1 MALSNRDRIGRG
13 LEILGKGL
21 EPFVEMMMSMATT
34 GSHDWLQ
41 VIEAR
46 DAVKHG
52 ASKTYEKTDVR
63 FLLRVITEEWRVF
76 KDRLSRGEQNFAS
89 ELREVGN
96 KWAHTKPFS
105 GDDTYRALDTMER
118 LLIAVGAMDRA
129 DEVRKLRLDQQRS
142 LYDGETRKAAQS
154 VTSMPSIE
162 ANGLKPWRDIITP
175 HADVQ
180 VGKLDAAEFAADLHM
195 VSIGESTSQEYSD
208 PLQFFR
214 RTYLTEGL
222 KDLLQRAVARVGK
235 DPNATPVWNLQTN
248 FGGGKT
254 HSMLALWHIFSG
266 TPLHEF
272 PQEVVDLLADADTS
286 AIGTQVQRAALVG
299 NHIDPSA
306 GKLHEDGVHT
316 HTLWGELAWQLGGRK
331 AYEIIRES
339 DEAHTNPG
347 DALRQLIAAYSPCLI
362 LIDEWV
368 AYGRQLY
375 GRDDLPAGTFDTQ
388 FTFAQ
393 TITEAV
399 KAVPGALLVVSI
411 PASSHKEAEEGI
423 MGSALEVGGVNGQAA
438 LDRLQ
443 NVIRRVALQWQPA
456 RAHESFEI
464 VRRRLFEEP
473 DAQAKAEIAA
483 IAKQFW
489 KFYND
494 HKGEFPRECSEVSY
508 EKRIIDAYPIHPEL
522 FDRLYEDWST
532 LDRFQR
538 TRGVLRLMSIVIQQL
553 WQAQD
558 AGPLI
563 MPGSLPLNHPAVVS
577 ELTQYLQ
584 DNWKA
589 IIETDVDSETATPV
603 QVDKERT
610 VFGKRALTRR
620 LARTLFFGSAPTLTK
635 QHKGIE
641 QQNIRLG
648 VAIPG
653 DVVGNFGS
661 ALHVLSD
668 RATFLYVDGARYW
681 YDTQASVTRTAKDY
695 AERLHKED
703 VWLEIVTRLRA
714 KELRS
719 RGDFSA
725 VHVTDDSN
733 DVPDTGDARLVIL
746 HPSVVHAKNDANS
759 SARNL
764 AQKVLDKRSS
774 AQRINR
780 NMLVFLAG
788 DAKRMEELSD
798 AVREYLAWRNIAG
811 RKDELDLTVQQIKQ
825 VETRLANANQAVELR
840 IRETYYWAFVP
851 DQQPGGHITWQE
863 EKADGG
869 KDRLAERVSVKL
881 KQRDMLRVVQAASVI
896 RGNLERELA
905 SVWQR
910 GHITVGEL
918 WSYYCRYPYLPR
930 LRDREVLDGGLAAG
944 VDELDWERT
953 GFALATSYDGQRF
966 EGLAMPPKGWSGQ
979 LTDNTLLV
987 RPDLALAQ
995 QRADAQAKAEAD
1007 AATAAA
1013 AGSATIT
1020 GGVGSSGS
1028 TSGAGTGSG
1037 GVTVVVP
1044 QPGGG
1049 TPPPPPGPKNVR
1061 FFGAAKLD
1069 PEFYQKSFTKMVQEV
1084 IQHLA
1089 AVEGVELELSIE
1101 ITARKPEGFPEDKI
1115 RIVSENA
1122 RVLKFDQFGFED
1134 R

>member
-13 LEILGKGL
+13 LELLGAGL
-21 EPFVEMMMSMATT
+21 EPFVDMMMSMATPP
-34 GSHDWLQ
+34 GKDWVKVL
-41 VIEAR
+41 EAR
-46 DAVKHG
+46 DAAQHG
-52 ASKTYEKTDVR
+52 TNKVYDRTDVR
-63 FLLRVITEEWRVF
+63 FLLIVLTGEWKVF
-76 KDRLSRGEQNFAS
+76 KERLSKVESGFAS
-89 ELREVGN
+89 ELRDVGN
-96 KWAHTKPFS
+96 KWAHTKPFT
-105 GDDTYRALDTMER
+105 GDDTHRALDTMER
-118 LLIAVGAMDRA
+118 LLTAVGAMDRA
-129 DEVRKLRLDQQRS
+129 DEVRRLRLDHQRS
-142 LYDGETRKAAQS
+142 LYDSATRKAAQS
-154 VTSMPSIE
+154 VTSLPSIE

-208 PLQFFR
+208 PIQFYR

-235 DPNATPVWNLQTN
+235 DSNATPVWNLQTN

-266 TPLHEF
+266 KPLHEF
-272 PQEVVDLLADADTS
+272 PQEVVDLFADADTN

-306 GKLHEDGVHT
+306 GRLHEDGVHT

-331 AYEIIRES
+331 AYEIVREA

-375 GRDDLPAGTFDTQ
+375 GRDDLSAGTFDTQ

-411 PASSHKEAEEGI
+411 PASSHKETEEGI

-473 DAQAKAEIAA
+473 DAQAKTEIAA

-577 ELTQYLQ
+577 ELAQYLQ

-603 QVDKERT
+603 QIDKQRT

-635 QHKGIE
+635 PHKGIE
-641 QQNIRLG
+641 QQNIWLG

-661 ALHVLSD
+661 ALHMLTD
-668 RATFLYVDGARYW
+668 RATFVYVDGARYW

-703 VWLEIVTRLRA
+703 VWLEIVTRLRS

-725 VHVTDDSN
+725 VHVTEDSN
-733 DVPDTGDARLVIL
+733 DVPDNGDARLVIL
-746 HPSVVHAKNDANS
+746 HPNVVHAKGDSGS
-759 SARNL
+759 SARGL
-764 AQKVLDKRSS
+764 AQKILDRKSS

-788 DAKRMEELSD
+788 DAKRMEELD
-798 AVREYLAWRNIAG
+798 EAIREYLAWKHIQG
-811 RKDELDLTVQQIKQ
+811 REEELNLTKQQLNQ
-825 VETRLANANQAVELR
+825 VTTRLDNAKQAVELR
-840 IRETYYWAFVP
+840 IRTTYYWAFVP
-851 DQQPGGHITWQE
+851 VQSPGSHITWQV

-869 KDRLAERVSVKL
+869 KDRLAERVSAKL
-881 KQRDMLRVVQAASVI
+881 SQIDALRVVQAASVI
-896 RGNLERELA
+896 RGNLDRELA

-910 GHITVGEL
+910 GYISVKEL
-918 WSYYCRYPYLPR
+918 WDYYCRYPYLPR
-930 LRDREVLDGGLAAG
+930 LRDREVLDGGIAAG
-944 VDELDWERT
+944 PDEMDWGRT
-953 GFALATSYDGQRF
+953 GFALATGYDGQRF
-966 EGLAMPPKGWSGQ
+966 EGLALPPNSRFGQ
-979 LTDNTLLV
+979 ITDSTLLV

-995 QRADAQAKAEAD
+995 HNADVEAEAKAD
-1007 AATAAA
+1007 AAAAAAAAA
-1013 AGSATIT
+1013 AG
-1020 GGVGSSGS
+1020 GGLVDGGSGV
-1028 TSGAGTGSG
+1028 SGAGTGPD

-1044 QPGGG
+1044 QPGGK

-1069 PEFYQKSFTKMVQEV
+1069 PEFYQKSFTKMAQEV

>member
-21 EPFVEMMMSMATT
+21 EPFVELMMSMATT

-46 DAVKHG
+46 DAAKHG
-52 ASKTYEKTDVR
+52 VNRSYEKTDVR
-63 FLLRVITEEWRVF
+63 FLLRVLTEEWRVF
-76 KDRLSRGEQNFAS
+76 KDRLSRVEQNFAS

-118 LLIAVGAMDRA
+118 LLTAIGAMDRA
-129 DEVRKLRLDQQRS
+129 DEVRKLRLDHQRG
-142 LYDGETRKAAQS
+142 LYDSEARRAAQS
-154 VTSMPSIE
+154 VTSMPVVE
-162 ANGLKPWRDIITP
+162 ANGLKSWREVITP
-175 HADVQ
+175 HTDVQ
-180 VGKLDAAEFAADLHM
+180 RGKLDAAEFAADLHM
-195 VSIGESTSQEYSD
+195 VSIGESTGEEYSD
-208 PLQFFR
+208 PVQFFR

-222 KDLLQRAVARVGK
+222 KDLLKRAVERVGG
-235 DPNATPVWNLQTN
+235 DMNATPVWNLQTN

-272 PQEVVDLLADADTS
+272 PQEVVDLLQETDARVVS
-286 AIGTQVQRAALVG
+286 EKVNRAALVG
-299 NHIDPSA
+299 NHIDPKA
-306 GKLHEDGVHT
+306 GKVKEDGT
-316 HTLWGELAWQLGGRK
+316 HVRTLWGELAWQLGGRE
-331 AYEIIRES
+331 AYEIVRES
-339 DEAHTNPG
+339 DQAHTNPG
-347 DALRQLIAAYSPCLI
+347 DALRRLLAAYSPCLV

-368 AYGRQLY
+368 AYARQLY
-375 GRDDLPAGTFDTQ
+375 GREDLEAGTFDTQ

-393 TITEAV
+393 TITEAA

-443 NVIRRVALQWQPA
+443 NVIRRVAQQWQPA

-473 DAQAKAEIAA
+473 SAAAKAEIAA

-494 HKGEFPRECSEVSY
+494 HKGEFPRECSEVAY

-538 TRGVLRLMSIVIQQL
+538 TRGVLRLMSMVIQRL
-553 WQAQD
+553 WQSQD

-563 MPGSLPLNHPAVVS
+563 MPGSLPLNDPKVVG
-577 ELTQYLQ
+577 ELAQYLQ

-589 IIETDVDSETATPV
+589 VLETDVDSETATPV
-603 QVDKERT
+603 QIDGERT

-620 LARTLFFGSAPTLTK
+620 LARTLFFGSAPTLTRP
-635 QHKGIE
+635 HKGIE

-648 VAIPG
+648 VALPG

-661 ALHVLSD
+661 ALHVLTD
-668 RATFLYVDGARYW
+668 RATFLYVDGFRYW

-703 VWLEIVTRLRA
+703 VWLEIVKRLRA
-714 KELRS
+714 KELKT

-725 VHVTDDSN
+725 VHVTDDGAE
-733 DVPDTGDARLVIL
+733 VPDTGDARLVIL
-746 HPSVVHAKNDANS
+746 HPSVVHAKNDRGS
-759 SARNL
+759 SAMVR
-764 AQKVLDKRSS
+764 AQEILDKRSS

-788 DAKRMEELSD
+788 DAKRMEELAE
-798 AVREYLAWRNIAG
+798 AVREYLAWKNITD
-811 RKDELDLTVQQIKQ
+811 RRDELDLTVQQIKQ
-825 VETRLANANQAVELR
+825 VETRLANADQAVELR
-840 IRETYYWAFVP
+840 IRETYYWALVP
-851 DQQPGGHITWQE
+851 AQAPGAHITWQM
-863 EKADGG
+863 EKADGS
-869 KDRLAERVSVKL
+869 KERLAERVSAKL
-881 KQRDMLRVVQAASVI
+881 RQIDALRVIQAASVI
-896 RGNLERELA
+896 RGNLDNELA

-910 GHITVGEL
+910 GHISIKEL
-918 WSYYCRYPYLPR
+918 WDYYCRYPYLPR
-930 LRDREVLDGGLAAG
+930 LRGREVLEGGIVAG
-944 VDELDWERT
+944 LDEIDWERT
-953 GFALATSYDGQRF
+953 GFALATGYDGERF
-966 EGLAMPPKGWSGQ
+966 EGLVLPSRAGFGQ
-979 LTDNTLLV
+979 VTDGTLLV
-987 RPDLALAQ
+987 RPDLAVAQ
-995 QRADAQAKAEAD
+995 RDAEERARAEAEAE
-1007 AATAAA
+1007 AARR
-1013 AGSATIT
+1013 AGET
-1020 GGVGSSGS
+1020 GGSTTGDADGSDTDGGRSGSSD
-1028 TSGAGTGSG
+1028 TDTG
-1037 GVTVVVP
+1037 P
-1044 QPGGG
+1044 RPD
-1049 TPPPPPGPKNVR
+1049 PEKPKPGPKNVR
-1061 FFGAAKLD
+1061 FFGATRLD
-1069 PEFYQKSFTKMVQEV
+1069 PEFYQKSFTKLAQEV

-1089 AVEGVELELSIE
+1089 AAEGVELELSIE
-1101 ITARKPEGFPEDKI
+1101 ITARKADGFPEDKV

>member
-13 LEILGKGL
+13 LEILGVGL
-21 EPFVEMMMSMATT
+21 EPFVEMMMSMATP
-34 GSHDWLQ
+34 GSQDWAK

-46 DAVKHG
+46 DAAKHG
-52 ASKTYEKTDVR
+52 TNKVYEKTDVR
-63 FLLRVITEEWRVF
+63 FLLRIIIEEWRVF
-76 KDRLSRGEQNFAS
+76 KDRLSRVEQNFAG
-89 ELREVGN
+89 ELKEVGN

-118 LLIAVGAMDRA
+118 LLVAVGAMDRA

-142 LYDGETRKAAQS
+142 LYDSETRKAAQS

-162 ANGLKPWRDIITP
+162 ANGLKPWREVITP
-175 HADVQ
+175 HQDVAT
-180 VGKLDAAEFAADLHM
+180 GTLDSAEFAADLHM
-195 VSIGESTSQEYSD
+195 VSIGESNSEEYSD
-208 PLQFFR
+208 PVQFFR
-214 RTYLTEGL
+214 RTYLTDGL
-222 KDLLQRAVARVGK
+222 KDLLKRAVARVGG
-235 DPNATPVWNLQTN
+235 DMNATPVWNLQTN

-254 HSMLALWHIFSG
+254 HSMLALWHVFSG
-266 TPLHEF
+266 TPLHVF
-272 PQEVVDLLADADTS
+272 PQEVVDLLQGIDTN
-286 AIGTQVQRAALVG
+286 AVGAKVNRAALVG
-299 NHIDPSA
+299 NHIDPAA
-306 GKLHEDGVHT
+306 GKVKEDGT
-316 HTLWGELAWQLGGRK
+316 HVRTIWGELAWQLGGRE
-331 AYEIIRES
+331 AYEIVREA
-339 DEAHTNPG
+339 DQAHTNPG
-347 DALRQLIAAYSPCLI
+347 DALRRLLAAYSPCLV

-368 AYGRQLY
+368 AYARQLY
-375 GRDDLPAGTFDTQ
+375 GRDDLEAGTFDTQ

-399 KAVPGALLVVSI
+399 RAVPGALLVVSI
-411 PASSHKEAEEGI
+411 PASSQGEAENGI

-443 NVIRRVALQWQPA
+443 NVIRRIAEQWQPA
-456 RAHESFEI
+456 QAHESFEI

-473 DAQAKAEIAA
+473 DAKAKAEIGA

-538 TRGVLRLMSIVIQQL
+538 TRGVLRLMSVVIQKL
-553 WQAQD
+553 WQSQD

-563 MPGSLPLNHPAVVS
+563 MPGSVPLNNPAVVS

-603 QVDKERT
+603 QIDRERT

-620 LARTLFFGSAPTLTK
+620 LARTLFFGAAPTLTK

-641 QQNIRLG
+641 HQNIWLG

-661 ALHVLSD
+661 ALHVLTD

-681 YDTQASVTRTAKDY
+681 YDTQASVARTAKDY

-725 VHVTDDSN
+725 VHVTDDSA

-746 HPSVVHAKNDANS
+746 HPSVVHSKNDDGS
-759 SARNL
+759 SARDL
-764 AQKVLDKRSS
+764 AQRILDRKSS

-788 DAKRMEELSD
+788 DAKRMEELAE
-798 AVREYLAWRNIAG
+798 AVREYLAWKHIAG
-811 RKDELDLTVQQIKQ
+811 REEELDLTKQQAKQ
-825 VETRLANANQAVELR
+825 VTTRLANADQAVELR

-851 DQQPGGHITWQE
+851 AQLPGGHITWQT

-869 KDRLAERVSVKL
+869 RDRLAERVSAKL
-881 KQRDMLRVVQAASVI
+881 RQIDALRIIQAASVI
-896 RGNLERELA
+896 RGNLDNELA
-905 SVWQR
+905 SVWQK
-910 GHITVGEL
+910 GHISVKEL
-918 WSYYCRYPYLPR
+918 WDYYCRYPYLPR
-930 LRDREVLDGGLAAG
+930 LRGREVLDDGIAAG
-944 VDELDWERT
+944 LDEMDWERT
-953 GFALATSYDGQRF
+953 GFALATGFDGERF
-966 EGLAMPPKGWSGQ
+966 EGLAMPPRGHFGQ
-979 LTDNTLLV
+979 ITDNTLLV

-995 QRADAQAKAEAD
+995 RDAEERARTEAEAAQRTQPAD
-1007 AATAAA
+1007 
-1013 AGSATIT
+1013 
-1020 GGVGSSGS
+1020 GGVSAA
-1028 TSGAGTGSG
+1028 GAGTGSG
-1037 GVTVVVP
+1037 EVSITIP
-1044 QPGGG
+1044 KPGKPAP
-1049 TPPPPPGPKNVR
+1049 TPPPGPKNVR

-1089 AVEGVELELSIE
+1089 AAEGAELELSIE
-1101 ITARKPEGFPEDKI
+1101 ITARKADGFPEDKV